1 MIYLY
6 RKTRTGGLEMDV
18 VNHNKKS
25 WDHYVESGNPWT
37 LPVSPEKVERAR
49 GGKWQILLTPTKPVP
64 EDWFPPL
71 KGLDVLCLA
80 SGGGQQGPI
89 LAAGGARV
97 TVFDNSPRQLDRD
110 REVAAREGLSL
121 TLVEGDMRDLSAF
134 QDGSFDLVINP
145 VSNCF
150 APTLAE
156 VWQEAARVLR
166 PRGEI
171 LAGFVNPVNY
181 LFDGEKEK
189 EGIFQIVHKLPYSDL
204 SSISDDERTRLYG
217 EESALE
223 FGHSLEDQIG
233 GQIRAG
239 LVITGFY
246 EDITPGEKISDYM
259 PTFIATRARKL
270 AF

>member
-1 MIYLY
+1 
-6 RKTRTGGLEMDV
+6 MDV
-18 VNHNKKS
+18 VGHNKKS

-37 LPVSPEKVERAR
+37 IPVSPAELEQAR
-49 GGKWQILLTPTKPVP
+49 QGKWQILLTPTKPVP
-64 EDWFPPL
+64 QNWFPPL

-89 LAAGGARV
+89 LAAAGAV
-97 TVFDNSPRQLDRD
+97 ITVFDNSPRQLARD
-110 REVAAREGLSL
+110 KEVADREGLSL
-121 TLVEGDMRDLSAF
+121 TLVEGDMRDLSCF
-134 QDGSFDLVINP
+134 VEGSFDVIINP

-150 APTLAE
+150 VPHLE
-156 VWQEAARVLR
+156 PVWQGAARILR
-166 PRGEI
+166 PGGEL

-181 LFDGEKEK
+181 LFDGEKEQ

-204 SSISDDERTRLYG
+204 SSISIEERNRLYG

-239 LVITGFY
+239 LVICGFY
-246 EDITPGEKISDYM
+246 EDFIPGEKISDYM

-270 AF
+270 AV

>member
-1 MIYLY
+1 
-6 RKTRTGGLEMDV
+6 MDA

-37 LPVSPEKVERAR
+37 IPVSPKQVEEAR
-49 GGKWQILLTPTKPVP
+49 EGKWQILLTPTKPVP
-64 EDWFPPL
+64 ADWFPPL

-89 LAAGGARV
+89 LAAAGAEV
-97 TVFDNSPRQLDRD
+97 TVFDISPRQLDRD
-110 REVAAREGLSL
+110 REVAERESLSL
-121 TLVEGDMRDLSAF
+121 ALIEGDMRDLSPF
-134 QDGSFDLVINP
+134 QEGSFDLIIHP

-150 APTLAE
+150 VPRLDD

-166 PRGEI
+166 PGGEL

-181 LFDGEKEK
+181 LFDGEKEE
-189 EGIFQIVHKLPYSDL
+189 EGIFQIVHKMPYSDL
-204 SSISDDERTRLYG
+204 TSISEDERIKLYG
-217 EESALE
+217 KESALE

-233 GQIRAG
+233 GQIQAG
-239 LVITGFY
+239 LVICGFY

-259 PTFIATRARKL
+259 PTFIATRSRKIPD
-270 AF
+270 